1 MRHVGVGQCEV
12 LVAALPPRADQTRMF
27 ELRQLRS
34 GRLRRDPARAGQ
46 FALRARLAPEPAGQ
60 HARPRRFS
68 HLPGDAGKA
77 RFRAQ
82 AADGACAAWFSVPV
96 TPCANVRSS
105 FRMKRFS
112 CAQAKLCAPSS
123 SARRRA
129 R

>member
-34 GRLRRDPARAGQ
+34 GRLRRDAARAGQ
-46 FALRARLAPEPAGQ
+46 FALRARLSPEPAGQ
-60 HARPRRFS
+60 HARPRRVG
-68 HLPGDAGKA
+68 HVRGDAGEA

-96 TPCANVRSS
+96 TPWT
-105 FRMKRFS
+105 KRFS
-112 CAQAKLCAPSS
+112 CAQKKLRAPSS